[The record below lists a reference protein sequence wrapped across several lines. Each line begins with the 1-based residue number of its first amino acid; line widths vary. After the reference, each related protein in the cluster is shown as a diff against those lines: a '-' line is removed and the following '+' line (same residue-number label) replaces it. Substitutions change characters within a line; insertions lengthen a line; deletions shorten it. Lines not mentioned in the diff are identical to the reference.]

1 VGEKLRES
9 MVLGCSS
16 FDMKTVEEFDMTS
29 NLDFLLTEP
38 ESLFD
43 ILAGHEA
50 NGQELPLPAIICVCS
65 DSPQKISTEARIRKD
80 FPSLHGIIEVMAQP
94 CGPRK
99 LAASLLE
106 GQTRATQRA
115 DSLQAEPLDLLSPEN
130 PTPGPKILVQ
140 RSTSDYVRGNNASG
154 STIPPPSF
162 AAAHSPLISATMPT
176 TSVPL
181 ASLSQSQIPDT
192 PVSETPTEYFPTSR
206 VLLVDDNAI
215 NLRLLVVFAQR
226 QELRYESALDG
237 LQALNKFKTEAM
249 ASETPA
255 RPFDFVLMDL
265 QMPVMGGLES
275 TRKIREFEMEH
286 GLQKSTIVAL
296 TGLASEKDQQDAVD
310 AGVDMYLVKPVK
322 FADIKRVFGTR

>member
-1 VGEKLRES
+1 LRES
-9 MVLGCSS
+9 MALGCST
-16 FDMKTVEEFDMTS
+16 FNMKTVEEFDMTS
-29 NLDFLLTEP
+29 TLDFLLTEP

-50 NGQELPLPAIICVCS
+50 NGHELPLPAIICICI
-65 DSPQKISTEARIRKD
+65 DPAEKTTTEARIVRD

-106 GQTRATQRA
+106 GQTRASQRV
-115 DSLQAEPLDLLSPEN
+115 DSLQAQPPELLSPAD
-130 PTPGPKILVQ
+130 PTPGPKIIVQ
-140 RSTSDYVRGNNASG
+140 RSSSDFVRGNNASG
-154 STIPPPSF
+154 TTIPPSSF
-162 AAAHSPLISATMPT
+162 TAAHSPLISATMPT

-181 ASLSQSQIPDT
+181 ASLSQSQILDT
-192 PVSETPTEYFPTSR
+192 PVSEAASEYFTPR

-226 QELRYESALDG
+226 QNLRYDHALDG
-237 LQALNKFKTEAM
+237 LQALNTFKTEAM
-249 ASETPA
+249 SSGTPT

-286 GLQKSTIVAL
+286 ALQKSTIVAL
-296 TGLASEKDQQDAVD
+296 TGLASEKDQQDAVE

-322 FADIKRVFGTR
+322 FADIKRVFGAG